1 MQLKGFHWPRHHGLG
16 VIIPC
21 STYIVS
27 VHVIFLTGGVLFNLS
42 VLYIGGV
49 VNKTSLLL
57 ARFGY
62 EMIKVKKSEWNN

>member
-1 MQLKGFHWPRHHGLG
+1 MY
-16 VIIPC
+16 IYI